1 VIVHSFFPL
10 FLPLT
15 VCLQVKLSEQGVVV
29 PSVRVHFQIVNFTKP
44 DSLFNLGMR
53 PVLYSMSDSVNK
65 GMGWVRGGTDI
76 SYCASSLSRVNA
88 SAGEGSAVYYT
99 LSFTIEFA
107 QPKDTVFIAYSYPYT
122 LTDYRLDV
130 ASILQRP
137 GAESLIRRAKLCSTV
152 GGEDCD
158 LLVIT
163 DFSTERERV
172 GNIVLPDSNEV
183 VFAVNEDAVS
193 GGNVSGKAFGN
204 SIKSSAAS
212 LKPALF
218 FSGRV
223 HPGET
228 PASWMMKGMLDFLT
242 STSPGAKLLRQSFV
256 IFVVPILNPDGVLFG
271 NNRCSLAGVDLN
283 RQWKTPSKM
292 MHPTVFALKNFMMAQ
307 RKVRDVAMYI
317 DLHGHSRK
325 YNVFMY
331 GCDDKKKPRPQ
342 VRGFPRLL
350 SQHPIGG
357 KYLCF
362 EDCSFHVKKG
372 RESTAR
378 VVVSKEM
385 NIPYSF
391 TLEATFCGANFGPL
405 KNCHMNTGHLQE
417 MGAAL
422 CDAVLQFVVSEGVVR
437 SNVMPMTISA
447 VFGANSLAPSASQS
461 NLLQSSTTSS
471 TASTARG
478 PPSSTSSSVLQTKMV
493 IKEHETSTL
502 VLVNGNSSSRT
513 LAAAQGND
521 FSSSTSVVI
530 GGGDRGGDGLE
541 STDTA
546 FDGNVVGGVGQP
558 ENENDVDVDVDGEDV
573 EEDVDSD
580 SEDEMPTTMG
590 DEEPLL
596 SVREEIVVAED
607 RGVIPSNEAAKRAMG
622 VAAMDSSTISSMRF
636 NKENNSVATTNT
648 SAVVAAVERHQP
660 LRPMIPK
667 PSREINHRDSD
678 RETDSNTILES
689 LSLRSGAGGQNNEKS
704 SRSSRKANENS
715 SSLDADRYVTFRI
728 VLPGCRCCP
737 LTCCPFTQ

>member
-422 CDAVLQFVVSEGVVR
+422 CDAVLQFMQFAGVVKEYADPVSEAICDKVLKKENMVTR
-437 SNVMPMTISA
+437 SVDQNDDDDDMESICTVADDVSEIVDECCMDHEIDSDSDQDNRGSSA
-447 VFGANSLAPSASQS
+447 ETTQTERLV
-461 NLLQSSTTSS
+461 ST
-471 TASTARG
+471 
-478 PPSSTSSSVLQTKMV
+478 PPSSASTESSL
-493 IKEHETSTL
+493 STL
-502 VLVNGNSSSRT
+502 AFQGTKTFSTNYATNYTNIDLTSFRKDVPTTVS
-513 LAAAQGND
+513 AQVRMAKLSASD
-521 FSSSTSVVI
+521 VKVI
-530 GGGDRGGDGLE
+530 GHGFGNGSL
-541 STDTA
+541 SSIVTTDEPSSATNQLSPSRRYYA
-546 FDGNVVGGVGQP
+546 
-558 ENENDVDVDVDGEDV
+558 
-573 EEDVDSD
+573 
-580 SEDEMPTTMG
+580 SEYEKSQNLCRT
-590 DEEPLL
+590 ERN
-596 SVREEIVVAED
+596 S
-607 RGVIPSNEAAKRAMG
+607 
-622 VAAMDSSTISSMRF
+622 
-636 NKENNSVATTNT
+636 NNS
-648 SAVVAAVERHQP
+648 
-660 LRPMIPK
+660 RPNQRLM
-667 PSREINHRDSD
+667 E
-678 RETDSNTILES
+678 
-689 LSLRSGAGGQNNEKS
+689 
-704 SRSSRKANENS
+704 
-715 SSLDADRYVTFRI
+715 VT
-728 VLPGCRCCP
+728 VDNDDK
-737 LTCCPFTQ
+737 